1 MELPK
6 TKTILIVDDEEDFCF
21 FVKQNLQ
28 QLGPYR
34 VLIATDGASG
44 LKMAGQ
50 LHPDVILLDILM
62 PRMGGLE
69 VLKKLKANPDTMEIP
84 VLMLTAKNDA
94 ESKQQAAQGYDEDY
108 LVKPVQA
115 DFLKMKIERALSRIG
130 R

>member
-28 QLGPYR
+28 QLGPYQ

-69 VLKKLKANPDTMEIP
+69 VLKKLKANADTMEIP
-84 VLMLTAKNDA
+84 VLMLTARNDA